1 MIRFSGKP
9 FLMAFLTLLNDPAV
23 QQNVVL
29 RISGLRSDFPPAWGR
44 MNAEQMVRHLTDTFR
59 MALKELEVDNCAGF
73 LNGPFGRFLVLYLP
87 VRWPKGY
94 PTLPELDAARLPP
107 SDSDFEQD
115 KSELLLQIDRFCR
128 SEPGQLLAEHP
139 ILGKMTHREWM
150 RWGYLHTGHHLRQ
163 FGC

>member
-1 MIRFSGKP
+1 
-9 FLMAFLTLLNDPAV
+9 MALLKLLDNLVV

-29 RISGLRSDFPPAWGR
+29 RISRLRSDLPAAWGR
-44 MNAEQMVRHLTDTFR
+44 MNAEQMVRHLAETFR
-59 MALKELEVDNCAGF
+59 MALKELEVDSCRGF

-107 SDSDFEQD
+107 CDGEFEQS
-115 KSELLLQIDRFCR
+115 KSELLALVGRFCR
-128 SEPGQLLAEHP
+128 SEPGQLLPEHP
-139 ILGKMTHREWM
+139 ILGKMSHREWM
-150 RWGYLHTGHHLRQ
+150 RWGYLHTDHHLRQ